1 MSNVVVTGGYGFI
14 GSHLVTALL
23 DRGDSVTVFDFA
35 KNTRDT
41 SMDFDAH
48 PKFRFV
54 QGDVTDLAALEQ
66 ALTPGV
72 DTVFHL
78 AAVVGVKNYLQ
89 EPLRVLDVNVTGTR
103 NVLELSHRH
112 GTHVVFASTSEV
124 FGKNPN
130 PPWAEDDD
138 RVLGSTRTA
147 RWSYSTSKGMAEH
160 LVFAMHASYG
170 LPVTVVRYFNVY
182 GPRQAPIFVVSQS
195 IHRILNGRAP
205 LLYDSG
211 DQTRCFTYVDDAV
224 AGTLL
229 AADSDTAIGEA
240 FNIGSMTETSMRD
253 VVDLA
258 IKIASV
264 DAVSEAEVV
273 DTAAQFGGRYEDIPR
288 RIPDS
293 TKAQRELGW
302 RLRVDVQEGIRR
314 TVEWARANPWYLEG
328 LGGGQSVVK

>member
-1 MSNVVVTGGYGFI
+1 MSTVVVTGGYGFI
-14 GSHLVTALL
+14 GSHLVSALL
-23 DRGDSVTVFDFA
+23 DRGDVVTVFDFA

-41 SMDFDAH
+41 SIDFDTH
-48 PKFRFV
+48 PNFHFV
-54 QGDVTDLAALEQ
+54 QGDVTDLAALGQ

-78 AAVVGVKNYLQ
+78 AAVVGVKNYLND
-89 EPLRVLDVNVTGTR
+89 PLRVLDVNVTGTR
-103 NVLELSHRH
+103 NVLELSHRN
-112 GTHVVFASTSEV
+112 GIRVVFASTSEV

-138 RVLGSTRTA
+138 RVLGSTKTA

-160 LVFAMHASYG
+160 LVFAMHAAHG

-195 IHRILNGRAP
+195 IHRILNGHPP

-229 AADSDTAIGEA
+229 AADSAAAIGEA

-273 DTAAQFGGRYEDIPR
+273 DTAAQVGGRYEDIPR

-328 LGGGQSVVK
+328 LGGGQSEVE

>member
-14 GSHLVTALL
+14 GSHLVSALL
-23 DRGDSVTVFDFA
+23 DRGDVVTVFDFA

-41 SMDFDAH
+41 SIDFDNH
-48 PKFRFV
+48 PNFRFV
-54 QGDVTDLAALEQ
+54 QGDVTDLAALGQ

-78 AAVVGVKNYLQ
+78 AAVVGVKNYLND
-89 EPLRVLDVNVTGTR
+89 PLRVLDVNVIGTR
-103 NVLELSHRH
+103 NVLELSQRH
-112 GTHVVFASTSEV
+112 GTRVVFASTSEV

-130 PPWAEDDD
+130 PPFAEDDD

-147 RWSYSTSKGMAEH
+147 RWSYSTSKAMAEH
-160 LVFAMHASYG
+160 LVFAMHSAHG

-229 AADSDTAIGEA
+229 AADSDAAIGAA

-258 IKIASV
+258 IKVA
-264 DAVSEAEVV
+264 DV
-273 DTAAQFGGRYEDIPR
+273 DTVSSAEAVDTETRFGGRYEDIPR

-302 RLRVDVQEGIRR
+302 RLQVTVEEGIRR
-314 TVEWARANPWYLEG
+314 TIEWARANPWYLDDG
-328 LGGGQSVVK
+328 AGDRT

>member
-14 GSHLVTALL
+14 GSHLVSALL
-23 DRGDSVTVFDFA
+23 DRGDTVTVFDFA

-41 SMDFDAH
+41 SIDFDRH
-48 PKFRFV
+48 PNFRFV
-54 QGDVTDLAALEQ
+54 QGDVTDIGSLSQ
-66 ALTPGV
+66 ALISGV

-78 AAVVGVKNYLQ
+78 AAIVGVKNYMDD
-89 EPLRVLDVNVTGTR
+89 PLRVLDVNVIGTR
-103 NVLELSHRH
+103 NVLELSRQY
-112 GTHVVFASTSEV
+112 GTRVVFASTSEV

-130 PPWAEDDD
+130 PPFAEDDD
-138 RVLGSTRTA
+138 RVLGSTKTA
-147 RWSYSTSKGMAEH
+147 RWSYSTSKAMAEH
-160 LVFAMHASYG
+160 LVFAMHSAYE

-195 IHRILNGRAP
+195 VHRILNGHRP
-205 LLYDSG
+205 YLFDTG

-229 AADSDTAIGEA
+229 AAESNAAIGEA
-240 FNIGSMTETSMRD
+240 FNIGSMTETSMRE

-258 IKIASV
+258 IKTADV
-264 DAVSEAEVV
+264 DSVSEAEAV
-273 DTAAQFGGRYEDIPR
+273 DTAERYGGRYEDIPR

-302 RLRVDVQEGIRR
+302 RLTVDVAEGIRR
-314 TVEWARANPWYLEG
+314 TIDWARANPWYLKESAG
-328 LGGGQSVVK
+328 PPR

>member
-1 MSNVVVTGGYGFI
+1 MPNVVVTGGYGFI
-14 GSHLVTALL
+14 GSHLVSALL
-23 DRGDSVTVFDFA
+23 DRGDTVTVFDYA

-41 SMDFDAH
+41 SIDFDRR
-48 PKFRFV
+48 PNFRFV
-54 QGDVTDLAALEQ
+54 QGDVTDMAALEQ

-72 DTVFHL
+72 DTVYHL
-78 AAVVGVKNYLQ
+78 AAVVGVSNYMND
-89 EPLRVLDVNVTGTR
+89 PLRVLDVNVIGTR
-103 NVLELSHRH
+103 NVLELSNRH
-112 GTHVVFASTSEV
+112 GVRVVFASTSEV

-130 PPWAEDDD
+130 PPFAEDDD
-138 RVLGSTRTA
+138 RVLGSTQTA

-160 LVFAMHASYG
+160 LVFAMHAAYG

-182 GPRQAPIFVVSQS
+182 GPRQNPIFVVSQTV
-195 IHRILNGRAP
+195 HRILNDRRP

-229 AADSDTAIGEA
+229 AADNDAAIGQA
-240 FNIGSMTETSMRD
+240 FNIGSMTETSMRE

-258 IKIASV
+258 IKIADVDSV
-264 DAVSEAEVV
+264 AEAEAV
-273 DTAAQFGGRYEDIPR
+273 DTAERYGNRYEDIPR

-302 RLRVDVQEGIRR
+302 RLTVDVAEGIRR
-314 TVEWARANPWYLEG
+314 TIDWAQANSWYLKDPVG
-328 LGGGQSVVK
+328 HPR

>member
-14 GSHLVTALL
+14 GSHLVSVLL
-23 DRGDSVTVFDFA
+23 DRGDTVTVFDFA

-41 SMDFDAH
+41 SIDFDRH
-48 PKFRFV
+48 PNFRFV
-54 QGDVTDLAALEQ
+54 QGDVTDIGSLSQ
-66 ALTPGV
+66 ALISGV

-78 AAVVGVKNYLQ
+78 AAIVGVKNYMDD
-89 EPLRVLDVNVTGTR
+89 PLRVLDVNVIGTR
-103 NVLELSHRH
+103 NVLELSRQY
-112 GTHVVFASTSEV
+112 GTRVVFASTSEV

-130 PPWAEDDD
+130 PPFAEDDD
-138 RVLGSTRTA
+138 RVLGSTKTA
-147 RWSYSTSKGMAEH
+147 RWSYSTSKAMAEH
-160 LVFAMHASYG
+160 LVFAMHSAYE

-195 IHRILNGRAP
+195 VHRILNGHRP
-205 LLYDSG
+205 YLFDTG

-229 AADSDTAIGEA
+229 AAESNAAIGEA
-240 FNIGSMTETSMRD
+240 FNIGSMTETSMRE

-258 IKIASV
+258 IKTADV
-264 DAVSEAEVV
+264 DSVSEAEAV
-273 DTAAQFGGRYEDIPR
+273 DTAERYGGRYEDIPR

-302 RLRVDVQEGIRR
+302 RLTVDVAEGIRR
-314 TVEWARANPWYLEG
+314 TIDWARANPWYLKESAG
-328 LGGGQSVVK
+328 PPR

>member
-1 MSNVVVTGGYGFI
+1 MPNVVVTGGYGFI
-14 GSHLVTALL
+14 GSHLVSALL
-23 DRGDSVTVFDFA
+23 DRGDTVTVFDFA

-41 SMDFDAH
+41 SIDFDRH
-48 PKFRFV
+48 PNFKFV
-54 QGDVTDLAALEQ
+54 QGDVTDFSALGQ
-66 ALTPGV
+66 ALRPGV

-78 AAVVGVKNYLQ
+78 AAVVGVKNYMQ
-89 EPLRVLDVNVTGTR
+89 DPLRVLDVNVIGTR
-103 NVLELSHRH
+103 NVLQLSQRH
-112 GTHVVFASTSEV
+112 GTRVVFASTSEV

-160 LVFAMHASYG
+160 LVFAMNAAYG

-182 GPRQAPIFVVSQS
+182 GPRQNPIFVISQS
-195 IHRILNGRAP
+195 IHRILNGRQP

-211 DQTRCFTYVDDAV
+211 NQTRCFTYVDDAI

-229 AADSDTAIGEA
+229 AAESDAAISEA
-240 FNIGSMTETSMRD
+240 YNIGSMTETTMGHAIE
-253 VVDLA
+253 LA
-258 IKIASV
+258 IKIANVDSVSRPESV
-264 DAVSEAEVV
+264 DTTAVY
-273 DTAAQFGGRYEDIPR
+273 GRRYEDIPR

-302 RLRVDVQEGIRR
+302 SLKVDVEEGIRR
-314 TVEWARANPWYLEG
+314 TIEWARANPWYLQEPSS
-328 LGGGQSVVK
+328 QA

>member
-14 GSHLVTALL
+14 GSHLVSALL
-23 DRGDSVTVFDFA
+23 ARGDSVTVFDFA

-41 SMDFDAH
+41 SIDFDTH
-48 PKFRFV
+48 PNFRFV
-54 QGDVTDLAALEQ
+54 QGDVTDLAALGQ

-78 AAVVGVKNYLQ
+78 AAVVGVKNYLND
-89 EPLRVLDVNVTGTR
+89 PLRVLDVNVIGTR
-103 NVLELSHRH
+103 NVLELSHRN
-112 GTHVVFASTSEV
+112 GTRVVFASTSEV

-130 PPWAEDDD
+130 PPFAEDDD

-147 RWSYSTSKGMAEH
+147 RWSYSTSKAMAEH
-160 LVFAMHASYG
+160 LVFAMHSAHG

-195 IHRILNGRAP
+195 IHRILNGHAP

-229 AADSDTAIGEA
+229 AADSDAAIGAA

-258 IKIASV
+258 IKVA
-264 DAVSEAEVV
+264 DV
-273 DTAAQFGGRYEDIPR
+273 DTVSSAEGVDTETRFGSRYEDIPR

-302 RLRVDVQEGIRR
+302 RLEVTVEEGIRR
-314 TVEWARANPWYLEG
+314 TVEWARANPWYLDDG
-328 LGGGQSVVK
+328 AGDRT